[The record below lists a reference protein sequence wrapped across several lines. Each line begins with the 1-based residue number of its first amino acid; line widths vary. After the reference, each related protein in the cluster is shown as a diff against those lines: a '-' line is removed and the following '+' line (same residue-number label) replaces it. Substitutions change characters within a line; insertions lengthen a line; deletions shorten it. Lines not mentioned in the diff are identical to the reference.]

1 MKLVHVVIGKA
12 NPERA
17 NGVNGAVHGLAT
29 AQIRA
34 GAEVEV
40 WGLTPRPD
48 APTSPREYRLR
59 LFRWSPW
66 HRLDREVA
74 RALRNEP
81 VDTVFHFH
89 GGFQPEFRACAG
101 LLAERGSAW
110 VLTPHGAY
118 REPNVRRGR
127 AKKRLYLALF
137 DGFLVRGARAV
148 QCFSAVERDE
158 LLALEPRARIVV
170 VPNGQALLDRPAV
183 VAHGARPTF
192 GFCGRL
198 VAHEKGLDGLLDGFA
213 KYVRGG
219 GPGELRLVGD
229 GPDRAALAARAQAA
243 GLGERVDFVGPRFGE
258 EKLALL
264 AACDAFVAPSRTE
277 GMPLA
282 VLEAAALGLPCVVTR
297 ATNLGEP
304 IERHGAGFV
313 IEECAADAVATA
325 LSACAELHARDA
337 LDELGRRARAM
348 ITSEFEPS
356 VIARRTLD
364 ELYVARSATALK

>member
-29 AQIRA
+29 AQVHA
-34 GAEVEV
+34 GADIEV
-40 WGLTPRPD
+40 WGLTPQPD
-48 APTSPREYRLR
+48 AQTSPREYRLR

-66 HRLDREVA
+66 HRLDRELA
-74 RALRNEP
+74 CALRDEP
-81 VDTVFHFH
+81 VDTLFHFH

-101 LLAERGSAW
+101 RLAERGSAW

-127 AKKRLYLALF
+127 TKKRLYLALF

-148 QCFSAVERDE
+148 QCFSTVERDE

-170 VPNGQALLDRPAV
+170 VPNGQALLERPTV
-183 VAHGARPTF
+183 VDFGARPTF

-198 VAHEKGLDGLLDGFA
+198 VAHEKGLDVLLDGFA
-213 KYVRGG
+213 AYVRGG
-219 GPGELRLVGD
+219 GTGELRLVGD
-229 GPDRAALAARAQAA
+229 GPDRAELVARAEAA
-243 GLGERVDFVGPRFGE
+243 GLGERVRFLGARFGD
-258 EKLALL
+258 EKLAAL

-304 IERHGAGFV
+304 IERHGAGRV
-313 IEECAADAVATA
+313 IEACTADAVAGA
-325 LSACAELHARDA
+325 LDACAELHARGA
-337 LDELGRRARAM
+337 LHELGCRARAM
-348 ITSEFEPS
+348 IADEFEPG

-364 ELYVARSATALK
+364 ELYVARAPAALT